1 MTKPR
6 ELGGAPDAAGERG
19 PHRGRLAAAG
29 AAHVEDLEEGPRAEL
44 GLGEAGGGDL
54 RGGDG
59 ATALAAQEIIEQA
72 LPRGGVV
79 EDVADQGRLRGL
91 LDEVLQARDGGLQAL
106 EEEGVDGRVA
116 HGEEDTVPHVPT
128 AWRTMNEHKTLAF
141 WTAGLFTALSAWR
154 FFFGRRYEK
163 AFLLGWVLA
172 AGVLAATGWHGGEL
186 VFRHGVGFLKE

>member
-1 MTKPR
+1 M
-6 ELGGAPDAAGERG
+6 ELYLLHPVAVHFPIALLTFGLGAAAVAALRGRPEWLHDAAS
-19 PHRGRLAAAG
+19 RLLWVGTAAVW
-29 AAHVEDLEEGPRAEL
+29 AAL
-44 GLGEAGGGDL
+44 GLGL
-54 RGGDG
+54 
-59 ATALAAQEIIEQA
+59 LA
-72 LPRGGVV
+72 
-79 EDVADQGRLRGL
+79 
-91 LDEVLQARDGGLQAL
+91 
-106 EEEGVDGRVA
+106 
-116 HGEEDTVPHVPT
+116 EDTVPHVPT